1 MLRAAVA
8 TTVTAVALALV
19 ALGGT
24 ATAAQQQDGTAL
36 AVSSLPV
43 KPAAANEEPIWG

>member
-8 TTVTAVALALV
+8 TTVTALAVALV

-24 ATAAQQQDGTAL
+24 ATAAEQQNGPAL
-36 AVSSLPV
+36 AIAFPA
-43 KPAAANEEPIWG
+43 KPAAADEEPIWG

>member
-8 TTVTAVALALV
+8 TTVTAVAFALV

-24 ATAAQQQDGTAL
+24 ATAAERQDGTVL
-36 AVSSLPV
+36 AVSLPV